1 VWPLRPPTRVKRGVE
16 AELYLWG
23 QEHGKKGNGMMDT
36 EHFSIE
42 TDPTFEDVRFLED
55 RLYEYNVEKT
65 GTDDGQWLA
74 IFLRDAQQI
83 IYAGLEGWTWCG
95 SCYIRTVWVHK
106 DLRGQGIGTKLL
118 QTAEQEARRRG
129 CQQMTLSSFSFQ
141 APGFYQKLGYEV
153 LAVLDEHPRSH
164 QHYYLR
170 KWLR

>member
-1 VWPLRPPTRVKRGVE
+1 
-16 AELYLWG
+16 
-23 QEHGKKGNGMMDT
+23 MMDT